1 MPALRQQAGDYWS
14 WPYFSPT
21 MRRDLPTCFDQRWGL
36 WCETAWMPDWSSASY
51 GFCSALGDNGVLD
64 PNYRWLATGKSLADF
79 LGVPVSARGQVQS
92 SYNPWGGNQTVSFF
106 MDAQCRYSPGGPN
119 TVVCGYGGISF
130 SPISLVW
137 DAGTNLDHGMTVARF
152 SLTTDPEKP
161 YTLWKGSDKAPLLVF
176 NPDGVE
182 GISSATQLLGSVAFG
197 GKTSTTAEFTDKAT
211 RAPWAN
217 GFEALALL
225 DTDDDGAIRGRELAA
240 LSLWFDS
247 DRNAMVDSGELYTVE
262 KEGIVALF
270 YRGARK
276 SDDSQDL
283 CLEVGYERIV
293 NGSIVRGAAVDWFSP
308 TFSSKVEAMQALQ
321 AMMRSSATQPTAA
334 NKNDEPEPS
343 WKSDPLS
350 FTPPIQSDHAKNLS
364 GFWFWHLEEDKG
376 TRYPGI
382 FAVEQDATSQLRGFS
397 VVESQLEPN
406 AENLRS
412 GVVILP
418 MEGLVSQQQNGAQQ
432 IAFTVRDPATGLE
445 ARSEA
450 ALFEGG
456 AVMRGE
462 TTQTFV
468 EGDPQNPKR
477 SATIRYRWIAQ
488 KFIAAPQKGELR

>member
-1 MPALRQQAGDYWS
+1 
-14 WPYFSPT
+14 
-21 MRRDLPTCFDQRWGL
+21 
-36 WCETAWMPDWSSASY
+36 
-51 GFCSALGDNGVLD
+51 
-64 PNYRWLATGKSLADF
+64 
-79 LGVPVSARGQVQS
+79 
-92 SYNPWGGNQTVSFF
+92 
-106 MDAQCRYSPGGPN
+106 
-119 TVVCGYGGISF
+119 
-130 SPISLVW
+130 
-137 DAGTNLDHGMTVARF
+137 
-152 SLTTDPEKP
+152 
-161 YTLWKGSDKAPLLVF
+161 
-176 NPDGVE
+176 
-182 GISSATQLLGSVAFG
+182 
-197 GKTSTTAEFTDKAT
+197 
-211 RAPWAN
+211 
-217 GFEALALL
+217 
-225 DTDDDGAIRGRELAA
+225 
-240 LSLWFDS
+240 
-247 DRNAMVDSGELYTVE
+247 
-262 KEGIVALF
+262 
-270 YRGARK
+270 
-276 SDDSQDL
+276 
-283 CLEVGYERIV
+283 
-293 NGSIVRGAAVDWFSP
+293 VDWYSP

-321 AMMRSSATQPTAA
+321 AMMKSAGTQPTAA

-418 MEGLVSQQQNGAQQ
+418 MEGLVSQQQNGAKQ